1 MMRKQII
8 KSSRGGKTAA
18 IAGEF
23 GTNRFMWNG
32 QKIKAAK
39 LVNYVVQPPDGNI
52 EISDRSWI
60 WPFVGKIRQ
69 GIIVHAAQGDPFMI
83 DNEDGT
89 GYLKLANGGKPAQG
103 HKPGVGKV
111 VEDLPWSDCITSFKM
126 DVYREAIELNF
137 DKMTEVEQKAAQ
149 LILESLDKLK
159 FKEEFEGRAQ
169 AGNVRK
175 LKPISTPRIKPR
187 FIKRQLKHEQYRKK
201 ND

>member
-1 MMRKQII
+1 MRKQII
-8 KSSRGGKTAA
+8 KNSRHGKTAEA
-18 IAGEF
+18 LAEF

-39 LVNYVVQPPDGNI
+39 LVNYVVQPPDGEI

-89 GYLKLANGGKPAQG
+89 GYLKLANGGKVAQG

-111 VEDLPWSDCITSFKM
+111 VEDLPWSECVTVFKT
-126 DVYREAIELNF
+126 DLYREAIVLNY
-137 DKMTEVEQKAAQ
+137 DKMNEVERKAAD
-149 LILESLDKLK
+149 LILESLDKLS
-159 FKEEFEGRAQ
+159 FTEISEG
-169 AGNVRK
+169 K
-175 LKPISTPRIKPR
+175 IKKMTPISTPRIKPR

-201 ND
+201 D